1 MAADAL
7 SQAMDNLE
15 IEDIADIGNVSV
27 DILLKE
33 MLKEYIKEN
42 FDFRPKQMIERLQLE
57 KPIYEGLSYYGH
69 FGKEGY
75 SFEEIIKK

>member
-1 MAADAL
+1 MQLDIKEKNDEKYRY
-7 SQAMDNLE
+7 SIMIDTFHTEKVPVEQ
-15 IEDIADIGNVSV
+15 IETWV
-27 DILLKE
+27 
-33 MLKEYIKEN
+33 KEN

>member
-1 MAADAL
+1 MVKTYEEL
-7 SQAMDNLE
+7 VKVPVE
-15 IEDIADIGNVSV
+15 KIVTWV
-27 DILLKE
+27 
-33 MLKEYIKEN
+33 KEN
-42 FDFRPKQMIERLQLE
+42 FDFRQNLMIERLQLE